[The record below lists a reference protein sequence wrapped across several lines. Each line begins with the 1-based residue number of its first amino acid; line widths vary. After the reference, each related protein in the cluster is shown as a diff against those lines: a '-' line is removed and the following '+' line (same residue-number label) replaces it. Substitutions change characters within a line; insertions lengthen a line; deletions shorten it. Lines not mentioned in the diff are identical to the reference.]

1 MTKTTATRRRKAAD
15 PSKTMPKTTAAPVR
29 SLVPDIRGDAGGT
42 DLASALALIAKTRQA
57 LLSAQVALEAIVRDS
72 IDPAEQAAASA
83 GLLRIQRDLEFL
95 DNLRRVLSGDS
106 ATLNPPSDTDISNPL
121 RPTVSTSTP
130 PGTLA
135 TALAT
140 YWQVMISP
148 IWLNERPSSLP
159 MIGSKR

>member
-106 ATLNPPSDTDISNPL
+106 ATLNPPSDTDISKAT
-121 RPTVSTSTP
+121 RIADK
-130 PGTLA
+130 LA
-135 TALAT
+135 QVIATNAKAAAIIDLAANAVDLAKQLT
-140 YWQVMISP
+140 
-148 IWLNERPSSLP
+148 
-159 MIGSKR
+159 G